1 MFEYMK
7 GNRMKWPA
15 VVYNSGVR
23 DYIKQYLNISG
34 IPDLAIFD
42 GEGHFISLGGRDDVA
57 RLGAKAFEKWDRAAK
72 FKAAKRASGK

>member
-15 VVYNSGVR
+15 VVYKTGMR
-23 DYIKQYLNISG
+23 DYIKHYLNISG

-42 GEGHFISLGGRDDVA
+42 GDGHFITLGGRSDVA
-57 RLGAKAFEKWDRAAK
+57 RLGAKAFEKWDRVAK
-72 FKAAKRASGK
+72 LKAARRASTK